1 MDMNNINILDL
12 LTLATAGQR
21 QTGTVHKQSDTSI
34 IIIIAIIVIVIVVI
48 VIHNCPFHVFSVA

>member
-21 QTGTVHKQSDTSI
+21 QTGTVHKESDTSI
-34 IIIIAIIVIVIVVI
+34 IIIVI
-48 VIHNCPFHVFSVA
+48 VIHNTPFHDISVA

>member
-21 QTGTVHKQSDTSI
+21 QTGTVHKESDTS
-34 IIIIAIIVIVIVVI
+34 IIIAIIVINIR
-48 VIHNCPFHVFSVA
+48 NTPFHDFSVA

>member
-21 QTGTVHKQSDTSI
+21 QTGTVHKESDASVI
-34 IIIIAIIVIVIVVI
+34 IIIIIIVI
-48 VIHNCPFHVFSVA
+48 HETPFHEFSVA

>member
-21 QTGTVHKQSDTSI
+21 QKGTVHKESDTSI
-34 IIIIAIIVIVIVVI
+34 IIAIIINVIII
-48 VIHNCPFHVFSVA
+48 IIHNSPSHDFCVA